1 MESRELRSVLER
13 LRAAVR
19 ESVQGADQSKFLTAI
34 DALEKDLLS
43 PTRDGVTVRAHQQ
56 HMRDTSRRT
65 LRTTPQAMTRMLK
78 SVDGVD
84 EDLQKVLDS
93 LGGKS

>member
-1 MESRELRSVLER
+1 MESSELRSVLER

-19 ESVQGADQSKFLTAI
+19 ESVKGADQSKFLTAI

-43 PTRDGVTVRAHQQ
+43 PARDPVTVRSHLQ

-84 EDLQKVLDS
+84 EDLQKILDS